1 MFSQFSCL
9 LFTPD
14 NGASNQ
20 MGIGHTVLPINVTWF
35 LKLSFGQS
43 FLWFLLQTKHQ
54 ERSPNCNNLLTET
67 ACVIQ
72 MELHMRG
79 TSSGSIF
86 IPQGREDRPVS
97 SPHSCSTFFISLF
110 PLSSLLSSSPTSSPV
125 PPPPAGESRL
135 QLGRNTTA
143 FHKTATHRP
152 GRRPGGRGAMHQ
164 G

>member
-14 NGASNQ
+14 NDTSYQ
-20 MGIGHTVLPINVTWF
+20 MGIGRTPYKCHVVLEAV
-35 LKLSFGQS
+35 LQS
-43 FLWFLLQTKHQ
+43 HFSGFYYKPNIRNCQ
-54 ERSPNCNNLLTET
+54 NCNNLLTET

-72 MELHMRG
+72 LELHMLG

-86 IPQGREDRPVS
+86 IPQGCEDRPVS
-97 SPHSCSTFFISLF
+97 SPLSFSTFFISLF
-110 PLSSLLSSSPTSSPV
+110 PLSFLLSSSPTSSPV
-125 PPPPAGESRL
+125 SPPAGESRL

-143 FHKTATHRP
+143 FHKTAIHRP